1 MENNEVI
8 RLLEKDFN
16 NYLNEYENLNNH
28 FAPLIK
34 NKIIGKGYLY
44 NIRDYEEESFGFHKG
59 KEIKKLPQ
67 NIMDVKIYYFNES
80 SQIIMIDSYGSNAY
94 IIDREY
100 CFYENAALKTVYYS
114 GGFIRLRNVTL
125 SLDNKGKTEKV
136 YNYGKMGVSIKEY
149 MRNENILEK
158 IKVQNKKHGENNYT
172 NYELLFEFK
181 NNELIK
187 ILQEYPYGYKKE
199 IYR

>member
-1 MENNEVI
+1 MENSEVMN
-8 RLLEKDFN
+8 LLEKDFN
-16 NYLNEYENLNNH
+16 NYLNEYENLNNQ

-34 NKIIGKGYLY
+34 NKIIGNRYLY
-44 NIRDYEEESFGFHKG
+44 NIRDYEEETFGFHKG
-59 KEIKKLPQ
+59 NEIKKLPQ
-67 NIMDVKIYYFNES
+67 NTRDVKIYYFDES
-80 SQIIMIDSYGSNAY
+80 KRIIMIDNYGSNKN

-100 CFYENAALKTVYYS
+100 CFYENTALKTVYYS

-125 SLDNKGKTEKV
+125 SLNNNGKTEKV
-136 YNYGKMGVSIKEY
+136 YNYGKTGVSIKEY

-158 IKVQNKKHGENNYT
+158 IKVQNKKHGENDYT

-187 ILQEYPYGYKKE
+187 ILQEYPNGYKKE